1 MTVPAAAVQC
11 ASALIRDDG
20 TGGRRGLGHPFLHF
34 KFFLRSSNTYSIG
47 SIVKIN
53 RLMQRNIR
61 NTFFDMHWCFPISKK
76 APRPLLLTC
85 TRPALHAL
93 TTRVSSL
100 MAIYS
105 VVPSTA
111 NRSYFEKPCKVKMWN
126 LVTNIESLFLRILL
140 MKNMSFTDELF
151 KFPFLLFTTW
161 PPTLNAL
168 SPAPPV
174 DIMQNVYLYIL
185 QDHWVLDTPI
195 CHRLSVVS

>member
-1 MTVPAAAVQC
+1 MTTRGRYLRLHVCIDNRRALSQRLFTGAAREFPMTVPAAAVQC

-61 NTFFDMHWCFPISKK
+61 NTFFDMHWCFPTSKK
-76 APRPLLLTC
+76 APRLLLLAC

-100 MAIYS
+100 MTIYS

-111 NRSYFEKPCKVKMWN
+111 NRSYFEKPCKVKM
-126 LVTNIESLFLRILL
+126 
-140 MKNMSFTDELF
+140 
-151 KFPFLLFTTW
+151 
-161 PPTLNAL
+161 
-168 SPAPPV
+168 
-174 DIMQNVYLYIL
+174 
-185 QDHWVLDTPI
+185 
-195 CHRLSVVS
+195 